1 MITKEF
7 TLAKSQYL
15 QDLIHTITAGL
26 TLIEAPT
33 GSGKST
39 LMLDYL
45 AKQGPVLMLVPVV
58 LQIRQ
63 LQVIYKDRADLV
75 VLSGSDNANAKDKA
89 DRMKDIA
96 GKSIVATYDLLPQI
110 LNVVDSKKY
119 TLVVD
124 EVHKVY
130 AAGSYRDEALNPVL
144 ASLLSKNFKQVVVC
158 TATYTPMMGKLA
170 GIVPDSWFKVFPAEP
185 RQRSLEV
192 IRYTQYST
200 YHWLKHV
207 MSRLESMKAKGC
219 RKLVFVR
226 LNSTKRM
233 EQAAEYLEQEKYKVL
248 IVSRGTAGKAA
259 VKQTLEQERLLEK
272 YDVVLTTSI
281 MDEAIN
287 LQNETQ
293 EVDSVHI
300 VDPVAHPEELV
311 QFLGRLRKAS
321 PPCFLHMY
329 KSADDKDFMAPLAPD
344 DADQQEKKLSY
355 QHRELLKFSDAAK
368 SFAENIELD
377 KGTYSRFMAEI
388 NATLKRFVGAN
399 LLQEG
404 KFPAIEKNKA
414 GLLAVCYRNDM
425 YRIYSSFSRLRQRL
439 QALLPSLIVTCT
451 QVDDSPCPD
460 IQAVMKVIEDR
471 RQRNWERAVT
481 EVCQLIEDDWKD
493 VPLATKPEIEDDQ
506 QGVDTRCLPD
516 QVDDEEAAGQKE
528 SAASTEGIKLV
539 ERGHADIALFEYVSL
554 MDEEQERGE
563 SINPFG
569 SEDKPL
575 HYKAFFQALELAH
588 HFCDLKDIH
597 KILLADEWAKALD
610 GAKSYDDM
618 LARAVR
624 AELRKRLDDNQL
636 KVTGKDAVQIVK
648 SAFRV
653 AVKRQPLLGRVV
665 KSNKKLGITKD
676 DDGKLQVE
684 PSKAMNL
691 ISSLALVEDKNANK
705 PELRYL
711 MLKNENW
718 RGYSMV
724 FPAWEMDPKLTKAE
738 AKRQQELKNRKTVGT
753 EEEIWD

>member
-1 MITKEF
+1 MITTEL
-7 TLAKSQYL
+7 TLSENEYL
-15 QDLIHTITAGL
+15 QDKMPAISASL

-33 GSGKST
+33 GVGKST
-39 LMLDYL
+39 WALEELV
-45 AKQGPVLMLVPVV
+45 KQGLVLMLVPVV

-63 LQVIYKDRADLV
+63 LQAAYKDRADLV

-89 DRMKDIA
+89 DRMKGIS

-144 ASLLSKNFKQVVVC
+144 ASLLSKSFKQVVVC

-170 GIVPDSWFKVFPAEP
+170 GIVPDSWFKVFPAKP

-192 IRYTQYST
+192 IRYTHSSK
-200 YHWLKHV
+200 YHWLKSV
-207 MSRLESMKAKGC
+207 MSRLESMKANGC

-233 EQAAEYLEQEKYKVL
+233 EQAAAYLEQAKYKVL
-248 IVSRGTAGKAA
+248 MVSRGTAGKAA
-259 VKQTLEQERLLEK
+259 VKQTLEQERLPGN

-287 LQNETQ
+287 LQNQTQ
-293 EVDSVHI
+293 EIDSVHI

-329 KSADDKDFMAPLAPD
+329 KSADDKDFMATLAPD
-344 DADQQEKKLSY
+344 DAERQEKKLSY

-388 NATLKRFVGAN
+388 NETLKRFVGAN

-425 YRIYSSFSRLRQRL
+425 YRIYSSFGRLQQRL
-439 QALLPSLIVTCT
+439 QALLPSLNVTYT
-451 QVDDSPCPD
+451 QVDESPCPN
-460 IQAVMKVIEDR
+460 IQKVMDVIEDS

-493 VPLATKPEIEDDQ
+493 VPQPTKPEIEDDQ
-506 QGVDTRCLPD
+506 QGVGARSLPD
-516 QVDDEEAAGQKE
+516 QDDREEAAGQKE
-528 SAASTEGIKLV
+528 SAASAEGIKFV
-539 ERGHADIALFEYVSL
+539 DRGHTDMLLYEYVSL
-554 MDEEQERGE
+554 MDEAQESGE
-563 SINPFG
+563 PINPFG

-597 KILLADEWAKALD
+597 TILLADECAKALD

-624 AELRKRLDDNQL
+624 AELKKRLANNL
-636 KVTGKDAVQIVK
+636 PKVTGKDAVQIVK
-648 SAFRV
+648 SAFKV
-653 AVKRQPLLGRVV
+653 AAKRQPLLDQVV
-665 KSNKKLGITKD
+665 KKKTKLGITKD
-676 DDGKLQVE
+676 DDGELQVE
-684 PSKAMNL
+684 ASKAMNF

-711 MLKNENW
+711 ILKNENW
-718 RGYSMV
+718 RGYRM
-724 FPAWEMDPKLTKAE
+724 FCPACEISPKLTKAE
-738 AKRQQELKNRKTVGT
+738 AKLRQELKSRKTVGT
-753 EEEIWD
+753 EEGMWD